1 MTQINEKEESLVA
14 LSSRLQFTFV
24 RLSVKFSVVF
34 DHQRLQMTKIS
45 LVSSFAS
52 AKYIFLSPNASQRRI
67 SVELTVTWAISRSVF
82 IKHLKIVPTD
92 VARLTSLITTTYRTN
107 WRFELSSLKNQPP
120 VIKQFNEQ
128 QLRAQK
134 LLKQSKNIDDPKT
147 TKCGVVGFK

>member
-82 IKHLKIVPTD
+82 IKHLKIV
-92 VARLTSLITTTYRTN
+92 ARLTSLITTTYRTN